1 MNYLG
6 TALIIIL
13 VFLSTCH
20 KSEADTAL
28 IYHSNYSDAHTNVKA
43 QLEADGYTVT
53 LSTTG
58 SVDDNLIN
66 NYDVVFDMKYN
77 NSIGSNGKTRYQS
90 FIQAGGVLVLV
101 GENHVNH
108 SNNNNTIAAFIN
120 NFAGGS
126 VTIAGTTG
134 GSSCGNDCNITQTNT
149 DVTDSN
155 YTSVGV
161 YPYGAYMTGDGT
173 WVAKSTSGKILWMRW
188 SGDQL
193 NSGYTGAVYVT
204 FDINQFQSTW
214 DGTNMAALI
223 SDTYTSMLATPQAAI
238 SSSQQTE
245 VNTAKNKSQTTNQIY
260 LTQSGNGIDLDIV
273 QDGDNNLIIGTDLT
287 SAGSI
292 QGDNNEIT
300 LTQKNNGNVL
310 GIDVNGASNDVDIW
324 QDTEQNA
331 IVNITG
337 ASNTLDLE
345 QLHLNNNGSHYSKVT
360 VNGNS
365 NSLTIDQKET
375 GDKILFLDVDSS
387 NNVQVDQKGTGDHYL
402 NIILTDSHTLDIT
415 QDGSGD
421 HDAHINLSGNN
432 TSITLTQDSSTD
444 QNYYLEQ
451 NCASASCSATVTQ
464 N

>member
-28 IYHSNYSDAHTNVKA
+28 IYHSNYSDAHTNVKS

-134 GSSCGNDCNITQTNT
+134 GGSCGNDCNITQTNT

-193 NSGYTGAVYVT
+193 NSGYTGAVYIT
-204 FDINQFQSTW
+204 FDINQFTSTY

-223 SDTYTSMLATPQAAI
+223 SDTYTSILAAPQAAI